1 MTTEQAK
8 ELLAAYRHGT
18 EDDED
23 PRFAEALALA
33 HTDAELN
40 AWLAQSLAFDASM
53 RGELAR
59 VLAPA
64 GLRQAILAEHK
75 IIRPAPWWNP
85 RLTGRQMAV
94 AAAVVLA
101 IGVGMVWFS
110 QRPASFAEFRHE
122 IADQSWGPAPHV
134 EVPTASLQD
143 VREFLA
149 AQHLATNFT
158 VPPALAQTKMR
169 GCTLMHWRGHEVP
182 VLCFTSDGQHL
193 HLIVADRALF
203 PDAPSQ
209 APQTDQWQAWRTAS
223 WSQDDHSYVLTG
235 LKTAAFLKKFRK
247 DRRWDWGG

>member
-1 MTTEQAK
+1 MTKEQAK
-8 ELLAAYRHGT
+8 EILAAYRLGT
-18 EDDED
+18 EDEHD
-23 PRFAEALALA
+23 PFFAEALALA
-33 HTDAELN
+33 RTDAELQ
-40 AWLAQSLAFDASM
+40 AWFNQSLSFDASV

-64 GLRQAILAEHK
+64 GLRQSILAEHK
-75 IIRPAPWWNP
+75 VIRPAAWWNP
-85 RLTGRQMAV
+85 HLTGRQMA
-94 AAAVVLA
+94 AAASVVLA
-101 IGVGMVWFS
+101 AGVAVLWFS

-122 IADQSWGPAPHV
+122 IADQSWGPSPHV
-134 EVPTASLQD
+134 EVPAASLRD

-149 AQHLATNFT
+149 AQHLATNST
-158 VPPALAQTKMR
+158 VPPVLAQSKVR

-182 VLCFTSDGQHL
+182 VLCFNSDGQHL

-209 APQTDQWQAWRTAS
+209 TPQTDQWQSWRTAS

-235 LKTAAFLKKFRK
+235 LKTTAFVKKFRK

>member
-1 MTTEQAK
+1 MTQEQAK
-8 ELLAAYRHGT
+8 EILASYRAGT
-18 EDDED
+18 DDEHD
-23 PRFAEALALA
+23 PMFAEALALA
-33 HTDAELN
+33 RADEELN
-40 AWLAQSLAFDASM
+40 AWFQQSLSFDASM

-59 VLAPA
+59 VLVPA
-64 GLRQAILAEHK
+64 GLRQAILGEHK

-85 RLTGRQMAV
+85 QLTSRQMTA
-94 AAAVVLA
+94 AAAVVIAAA
-101 IGVGMVWFS
+101 IAALWLG
-110 QRPASFAEFRHE
+110 QRSASFAEFRHE

-134 EVPTASLQD
+134 EVPAASLKD

-158 VPPALAQTKMR
+158 VPPVLAQSKVR

-182 VLCFTSDGQHL
+182 VLCFNSEGQHL
-193 HLIVADRALF
+193 HLIVVDRALF

-209 APQTDQWQAWRTAS
+209 TPQTDQWQVWRTAS

-235 LKTAAFLKKFRK
+235 LNTPAFVKKFRK